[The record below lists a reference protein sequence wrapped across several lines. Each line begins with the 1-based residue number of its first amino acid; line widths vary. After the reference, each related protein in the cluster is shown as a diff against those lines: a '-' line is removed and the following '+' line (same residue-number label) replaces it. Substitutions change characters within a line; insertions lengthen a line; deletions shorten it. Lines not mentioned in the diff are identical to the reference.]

1 MIMKNSMR
9 RIRKI
14 LCFLL
19 PLAALLFAS
28 CEEVQEASKYDN
40 WQSRNEAFI
49 DSIARETGDV
59 LVATEEDALNMP
71 VGKMFKVMLNSASVS
86 GRAVYVYCRK
96 VKANP
101 SGRRPLYTET
111 TSLYYCGSLITGD
124 VFEGN
129 FVGYTAVD
137 QILSGDKNPTEFD
150 APRDFTVSGWLW
162 TDPIQFMREGERWL
176 MYFPWEGAYG
186 ESGKDNIPGYSVL
199 TFDVD
204 FVEIVEDED

>member
-1 MIMKNSMR
+1 MR

-40 WQSRNEAFI
+40 WQARNEAFI

-71 VGKMFKVMLNSASVS
+71 VGKMFKVMLNSASV
-86 GRAVYVYCRK
+86 YCRK

-129 FVGYTAVD
+129 FDGYTAVD

-186 ESGKDNIPGYSVL
+186 ESGKNNIPGYSVL